1 MAGAGRSARRLLQ
14 PCGRRGSAEAPGECL
29 APLPEATKAKVQQ
42 QSEELLNQAA
52 AERQKLVQEW
62 QELREFLEEQEDLLL
77 YRLEGLERA
86 IVRRRDE
93 AICKLS
99 LEISLPRER
108 GEEGAGNTGISRPVQ
123 QPETGFAALEKK
135 LSDFSLK
142 SVVLQEVLL
151 GFREMLRLELG
162 GDSGCQAPSMFRSKW
177 DQPPRGW
184 GGETAAAEPAQGL
197 VTFEEVAVYFTREEW
212 ALLGPTQRALYWD
225 LMQDSYDTVTSL
237 GLPVSRPE
245 AMSQLERGEELW
257 VSDLQGS
264 EEKAIL
270 RGTCSGDCG
279 KVSETEGQN
288 PQQEDDEHVE
298 PPGEWSCRTERNMSG
313 SSEERQQDNQ
323 PGEKVGKTK
332 CEENHRGLQDTAARQ
347 RLLEGKSK
355 HVCSECGRHFN
366 RRSHL
371 VHHERIHTGERPY
384 ECCECEKNF
393 TRRSDLLRH
402 QKTHTAESPYGCCEC
417 GKAFIY
423 CSDLRRHQRVH
434 RRQRPYEC
442 WLPASRPEAMSQL
455 EGGEELW
462 VSDLQGS
469 EERAI
474 LRGTCS
480 GDGGKVS
487 ETEGQNPQQED
498 AEHVEPPREWS
509 HRTERDMSGS
519 SEERQQDNQP
529 GETVGKTKCEENH
542 RGLQETADR
551 QRLLK
556 GKSKHV
562 CSECGR
568 HFNRRS
574 HLVHHER
581 IHTGERP
588 YECCECEKN
597 FTRRSDLLRH
607 QKTHTAESPYGCCEC
622 GKAFIYCSDLRRHQ
636 RVHRRQRPYECWLPL
651 SRPEA
656 MSQLEGGEELW
667 VSDLQG
673 SEGREILRRTCSGD
687 GGKVS
692 ETEGQNP
699 QQEDAEHV
707 EPPREWSHR
716 TERDMSRSS
725 EERQQDN
732 QPGEK
737 VGKTKC
743 EENHRGLQETTDR
756 QRLLVGKSKHVCS
769 ECGRHFNRRSHLVHH
784 ERIHT
789 GERPYECCECEKNF
803 TRRSDLLRHQK
814 THTAES
820 PYGCCECGKAFI
832 YCSDLRRHQRVHRR
846 QRPYECWLP
855 ASRPE
860 AMSQLEGGEELWVS
874 DLQGSEERAILRG
887 TCSGD
892 GGTVSETEGQ
902 NPQQEDAEPVEPPR
916 EWSHRRERDMSSREE
931 RQQDNQPGEK
941 VGKTIDC
948 QESRLDLQGTAA
960 QQSLL
965 LVGTRKHMCPECGK
979 HFRSRSHL
987 VNHARI
993 HTGERPYACCQCGK
1007 SFIRR
1012 SHLIRHQRIHTGERP
1027 YECECGKSFIY
1038 CSDLRRHQRIHTGQR
1053 PYVCCLPLVSELDLC
1068 YQIKEIKWACLKK
1081 SFITS
1086 TTEIAGGLVK
1096 DSSPE
1101 KWTKVWQV
1109 LKQPIPNCWLS
1120 LQR

>member
-108 GEEGAGNTGISRPVQ
+108 GEEVLPLSQFFRGAGNTGISRPVQ

-529 GETVGKTKCEENH
+529 G
-542 RGLQETADR
+542 
-551 QRLLK
+551 
-556 GKSKHV
+556 
-562 CSECGR
+562 
-568 HFNRRS
+568 
-574 HLVHHER
+574 
-581 IHTGERP
+581 
-588 YECCECEKN
+588 
-597 FTRRSDLLRH
+597 
-607 QKTHTAESPYGCCEC
+607 
-622 GKAFIYCSDLRRHQ
+622 
-636 RVHRRQRPYECWLPL
+636 LPL